1 MLFVLAM
8 EVINKAIHW
17 LDDQGV
23 LTRLGPVGVQRVSLY
38 ADDLIMLLIP
48 DESDLLAIKNLLQI
62 FGEASG
68 LFANLGKSVATPLRC
83 DEEDI
88 QRVCDILSCL
98 IENFPSRYLSI
109 PPSIFKLTKVDEQM
123 IIDRIAARIPLWKGN
138 LLTSHHRR

>member
-1 MLFVLAM
+1 
-8 EVINKAIHW
+8 
-17 LDDQGV
+17 
-23 LTRLGPVGVQRVSLY
+23 
-38 ADDLIMLLIP
+38 
-48 DESDLLAIKNLLQI
+48 
-62 FGEASG
+62 
-68 LFANLGKSVATPLRC
+68 VATPLRC

>member
-1 MLFVLAM
+1 MGFGQRSRDWISLLLGSANTKILLNGQPGRRICHARGLRQGDLPSPMLFVLAM

-68 LFANLGKSVATPLRC
+68 LSP
-83 DEEDI
+83 I
-88 QRVCDILSCL
+88 
-98 IENFPSRYLSI
+98 
-109 PPSIFKLTKVDEQM
+109 
-123 IIDRIAARIPLWKGN
+123 
-138 LLTSHHRR
+138 